1 MGNLSFKHVLITI
14 SLIFLGILTSL
25 YKGYGDDLDS
35 HALILSFI
43 GVLENGIYS
52 PSRFY
57 GSPFGE
63 LFYGFIG
70 YNFGSFLGSF
80 LSYCF
85 FLFSIILIF
94 ASYSKSKINQ
104 KDLFLFILICIS
116 NPVLYFDNTN
126 PSDYPLSLFLF
137 SAGLFLFKKNDKFYS
152 IIFFALTIATRAN
165 FALLIIVFLIYEM
178 FKDKRDYKSSLLVL
192 FYSIAI
198 SSLFYLPIFI
208 QSKFSL
214 SFISNGGGPD
224 LTFKALTPRFLY
236 KTYLS
241 IGVFSSIFII
251 YLFIANIKKIK
262 KLLLNNKDLVIL
274 ISLNLLVFYF
284 IPTKTSII
292 SLVIILFY
300 VFLFKLVNKKKN
312 FIYPVIFFNLLF
324 YIVSYQLF
332 DFKYKYSGKCEPI
345 EAVGAKFQF
354 KIDKGYFLQRSDF
367 MKNQII
373 CVSKAFGDNSL
384 KYINGSKIKWK
395 KF

>member
-1 MGNLSFKHVLITI
+1 MGNVSFKNIIIV
-14 SLIFLGILTSL
+14 IFLVLLGIQTSL

-35 HALILSFI
+35 HALILTFI
-43 GVLENGIYS
+43 NVYESGVYS

-70 YNFGSFLGSF
+70 YNFGSFIGSF

-94 ASYSKSKINQ
+94 TSYSKNKINQ
-104 KDLFLFILICIS
+104 KDLFLFILICLS
-116 NPVLYFDNTN
+116 NPVLYLDNTN

-137 SAGLFLFKKNDKFYS
+137 SAALFLFKKNDKFYS
-152 IIFFALTIATRAN
+152 IIFFALAIATRAN

-178 FKDKRDYKSSLLVL
+178 FKDKRNYKSSLLVL
-192 FYSIAI
+192 FYSLTI
-198 SSLFYLPIFI
+198 SSLFYFPIFI

-236 KTYLS
+236 KSYLS

-251 YLFIANIKKIK
+251 YLLIANIKKVK
-262 KLLLNNKDLVIL
+262 ELLLNNKDLVIL

-284 IPTKTSII
+284 MPTKTSII
-292 SLVIILFY
+292 SLVIILLY
-300 VFLFKLVNKKKN
+300 VFLFKLIDNKKYIYSIILFN
-312 FIYPVIFFNLLF
+312 FLF
-324 YIVSYQLF
+324 YVVSYQIF
-332 DFKYKYSGKCEPI
+332 DFKYKYSKKCDPI
-345 EAVGAKFQF
+345 EAIGAEFKF
-354 KIDKGYFLQRSDF
+354 KISQGYYFKRTET
-367 MKNQII
+367 MRNQIF
-373 CVSKAFGDNSL
+373 CASKQLGENSQ
-384 KYINGSKIKWK
+384 KYIKGSRIK
-395 KF
+395 

>member
-63 LFYGFIG
+63 LFYGYIG

-94 ASYSKSKINQ
+94 TSYSKNKISQ

-137 SAGLFLFKKNDKFYS
+137 STALFLFKKNNKFYS

-178 FKDKRDYKSSLLVL
+178 FKNKKDYKSSLLVL
-192 FYSIAI
+192 FYSLAI
-198 SSLFYLPIFI
+198 SSLFYFPIFI
-208 QSKFSL
+208 QSKYSL

-224 LTFKALTPRFLY
+224 LTFEALTPRFLY
-236 KTYLS
+236 KSYLS
-241 IGVFSSIFII
+241 IGVFSSIFIL
-251 YLFIANIKKIK
+251 YAFFLNIKKVK
-262 KLLLNNKDLVIL
+262 KLILNQKDLIFL
-274 ISLNLLVFYF
+274 IFLNLLVFYF
-284 IPTKTSII
+284 MPTKTSII
-292 SLVIILFY
+292 SLALILFY
-300 VFLFKLVNKKKN
+300 VFLFKLVDKKKY
-312 FIYPVIFFNLLF
+312 IYPIIFLNFLF

-332 DFKYKYSGKCEPI
+332 DFKYKYSGKCDPI
-345 EAVGAKFQF
+345 EALGAEFSIKVSQ
-354 KIDKGYFLQRSDF
+354 GYFFKRNK
-367 MKNQII
+367 MMRNQIF
-373 CVSKAFGDNSL
+373 CASKELGENSQ
-384 KYINGSKIKWK
+384 KYINGSRIK
-395 KF
+395 

>member
-1 MGNLSFKHVLITI
+1 MGNVSFKNIIVV
-14 SLIFLGILTSL
+14 IFLVLLGIQTSL

-35 HALILSFI
+35 HALILTFI
-43 GVLENGIYS
+43 NVYESGVYS

-70 YNFGSFLGSF
+70 YNFGSFIGSF

-94 ASYSKSKINQ
+94 TSYSKNKINQ
-104 KDLFLFILICIS
+104 KDLFLFILICLS
-116 NPVLYFDNTN
+116 NPVLYLDNTN

-137 SAGLFLFKKNDKFYS
+137 SAALFLFKKNDKFYS
-152 IIFFALTIATRAN
+152 IIFFALAIATRAN

-178 FKDKRDYKSSLLVL
+178 FKDKRNYKSSLLVL
-192 FYSIAI
+192 FYSLTI
-198 SSLFYLPIFI
+198 SSLFYFPIFI

-236 KTYLS
+236 KSYLS

-251 YLFIANIKKIK
+251 YLLITNIKKVK
-262 KLLLNNKDLVIL
+262 ELLLNNKDLVIL

-284 IPTKTSII
+284 MPTKTSII
-292 SLVIILFY
+292 SLVIILLY
-300 VFLFKLVNKKKN
+300 VFLFKLIDNKKYIYSIILFN
-312 FIYPVIFFNLLF
+312 FLF
-324 YIVSYQLF
+324 YVVSYQIF
-332 DFKYKYSGKCEPI
+332 DFKYKYSKKCDPI
-345 EAVGAKFQF
+345 EAIGAEFKF
-354 KIDKGYFLQRSDF
+354 KISQGYYFKRTET
-367 MKNQII
+367 MRNQIF
-373 CVSKAFGDNSL
+373 CASKQLGENSQ
-384 KYINGSKIKWK
+384 KYIKGSRIK
-395 KF
+395 

>member
-1 MGNLSFKHVLITI
+1 MGNVSFKNIVIVI
-14 SLIFLGILTSL
+14 SLVLLGIQTSL

-63 LFYGFIG
+63 FFYGYIG

-94 ASYSKSKINQ
+94 ASYSKNKINQ
-104 KDLFLFILICIS
+104 KELFLFILICIS

-137 SAGLFLFKKNDKFYS
+137 STALFLFKKNNKFYS

-192 FYSIAI
+192 FYSLAI
-198 SSLFYLPIFI
+198 SSLFYFPIFI
-208 QSKFSL
+208 QHKLSL
-214 SFISNGGGPD
+214 SFISNNGGPD
-224 LTFKALTPRFLY
+224 LTFQALTPRFLY
-236 KTYLS
+236 KSYLS

-251 YLFIANIKKIK
+251 YLFIKKIDK
-262 KLLLNNKDLVIL
+262 VRNLILSNKDLTIF
-274 ISLNLLVFYF
+274 IFLNLLVFYF
-284 IPTKTSII
+284 MPTKTSII
-292 SLVIILFY
+292 SLALILFY
-300 VFLFKLVNKKKN
+300 VFLFKLVDKKKY
-312 FIYPVIFFNLLF
+312 IYPIIFLNFLF

-332 DFKYKYSGKCEPI
+332 DFKYKYPGKCDPI
-345 EAVGAKFQF
+345 EAIGAEF
-354 KIDKGYFLQRSDF
+354 KLTINQGYYFKRTET
-367 MKNQII
+367 MRNQIF
-373 CVSKAFGDNSL
+373 CASKELGDNSL
-384 KYINGSKIKWK
+384 KYINGRRIK
-395 KF
+395 